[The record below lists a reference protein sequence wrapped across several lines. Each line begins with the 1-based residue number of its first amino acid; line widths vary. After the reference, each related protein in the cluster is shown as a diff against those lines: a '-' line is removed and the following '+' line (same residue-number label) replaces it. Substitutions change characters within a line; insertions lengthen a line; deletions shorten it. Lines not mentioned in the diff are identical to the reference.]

1 MCIVLQSWKF
11 RESMCTTCT
20 LMDSN
25 RKHGE
30 NSWWCIYAVKHSNW
44 NIFSG
49 LQMSQISSTCAIPSL
64 RCFNVFL
71 DPAQCIHTVYYMH
84 VIVNRCI
91 WYTIMNTFSVYSQPP
106 TGTITTDS
114 GPPVASSNTSTTPS
128 TTSETADTPST
139 ETAAST
145 LGVSVYLYHLKCVY
159 FSSGNLII

>member
-1 MCIVLQSWKF
+1 MRTHCIL
-11 RESMCTTCT
+11 
-20 LMDSN
+20 
-25 RKHGE
+25 
-30 NSWWCIYAVKHSNW
+30 YACYCK
-44 NIFSG
+44 
-49 LQMSQISSTCAIPSL
+49 Q
-64 RCFNVFL
+64 
-71 DPAQCIHTVYYMH
+71 VYL
-84 VIVNRCI
+84 
-91 WYTIMNTFSVYSQPP
+91 WYTIINTFSVYSQPP